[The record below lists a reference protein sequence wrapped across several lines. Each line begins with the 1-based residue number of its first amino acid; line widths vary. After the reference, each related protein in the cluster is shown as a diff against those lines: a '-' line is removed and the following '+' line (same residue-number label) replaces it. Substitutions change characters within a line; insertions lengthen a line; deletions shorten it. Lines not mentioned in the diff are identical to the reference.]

1 LGTAHGGE
9 SHDYVIVGAGS
20 AGCVLA
26 DRLTRDHRHSVLLL
40 EAGPQDSHPYIKLPM
55 GYGRLFFH
63 PEFNWRYQTEPE
75 AALAGRVSYWPRG
88 RVVGG
93 SSSINALVYC
103 RGLPEDFDDWAADG
117 ASGWDWNAVRP
128 HFEQLETRI
137 DADGKRNGSG
147 PLVVADVSRRVHR
160 SNGHF
165 FDAAREVGLPLTG
178 DFNGPSPEGVGC
190 YAITVRGR
198 LRCSAADAFLRPA
211 LKRGRV
217 RLMTDALVQRVLVE
231 GARATGV
238 EFLRGGETVRARARR
253 EVIVCAGA
261 VNSPQLLQ
269 LSAIGPAALLA
280 SLGIPVLRANDHVG
294 GNLQDHVAVSY
305 VYVAAGRTMNEE
317 LSPWWGKLWAGL
329 RYLLAGMG
337 PLGISVNQC
346 GGFVRSSPAASRPDL
361 QLYFVPM
368 TYTTTQLPGRRQV
381 VNPDPWPGFL
391 ISFQPS
397 RPTSRGRIDARSPR
411 IGDAPAIRPNYLATE
426 KDLADVVA
434 GGRLLQA
441 MMRTLPLKSFVREPV
456 APDIETL
463 DDAGLVEDFRQRGGS
478 VFHPVGTCRMARSA
492 EEGVVDAR
500 LRVFGIER
508 LRVAD
513 ASAFPN
519 LTSGNTNAPTLMLA
533 HRAADLILRDAS

>member
-1 LGTAHGGE
+1 LGTAQVGE

-26 DRLTRDHRHSVLLL
+26 DRLTRDGRCSVLLL
-40 EAGPQDSHPYIKLPM
+40 EAGPDDSHPYIKLPI

-63 PEFNWRYQTEPE
+63 PEFNWRYETDAEP
-75 AALAGRVSYWPRG
+75 ALAGRVSYWPRG

-103 RGLPEDFDDWAADG
+103 RGLPQDFDDWAAAG
-117 ASGWDWNAVRP
+117 AAGWDWRAVRP
-128 HFEQLETRI
+128 HYEQIESRI
-137 DADGKRNGSG
+137 AADGRRSGSG
-147 PLVVADVSRRVHR
+147 PLVVTDVSRRVHR
-160 SNGHF
+160 TNRRF
-165 FDAAREVGLPLTG
+165 FDAAREIGLPLTE

-190 YAITVRGR
+190 YAITLRGR

-211 LKRGRV
+211 LKRGSV
-217 RLMTDALVQRVLVE
+217 SLMTGALVQRVLLE
-231 GARATGV
+231 GGRATGV
-238 EFLRGGETVRARARR
+238 EFLRGGAVVQARARR
-253 EVIVCAGA
+253 EVILCAGA

-269 LSAIGPAALLA
+269 LSGIGPGALLA
-280 SLGIPVLRANDHVG
+280 SLGIPVRHANDHVG

-329 RYLLAGMG
+329 RYVLAGTG
-337 PLGISVNQC
+337 PLGLGVNQC
-346 GGFVRSSPAASRPDL
+346 GGFVRSSPAAPRPDL

-368 TYTTTQLPGRRQV
+368 TYTTTQLPGKRQV

-411 IGDAPAIRPNYLATE
+411 IEDAPAIRPNYLATE

-434 GGRLLQA
+434 GGRLLQLL
-441 MMRTLPLKSFVREPV
+441 MRARPLKEFVREPV
-456 APDIETL
+456 APDIESL

-478 VFHPVGTCRMARSA
+478 VFHPVGSCRMARSGS
-492 EEGVVDAR
+492 EGVVDAG
-500 LRVFGIER
+500 LRVFGVER
-508 LRVAD
+508 LRVVD

-533 HRAADLILRDAS
+533 HRAAEMILGGAR

>member
-1 LGTAHGGE
+1 MGTAQVGE

-26 DRLTRDHRHSVLLL
+26 DRLTRDRRASVLLL
-40 EAGPQDSHPYIKLPM
+40 EAGPADSHPYIKLPV

-63 PEFNWRYQTEPE
+63 PVFNWCYQTEPDP
-75 AALAGRVSYWPRG
+75 ALAGRVSYWPRG
-88 RVVGG
+88 KVVGG

-103 RGLPEDFDDWAADG
+103 RGLPHDFDDWAAAG
-117 ASGWDWNAVRP
+117 AAGWDWRAVRP
-128 HFEQLETRI
+128 HYEQIETRI
-137 DADGKRNGSG
+137 AADGGRSGDG
-147 PLVVADVSRRVHR
+147 PLVVTDVSRRVHGTNR
-160 SNGHF
+160 HF
-165 FDAAREVGLPLTG
+165 FDAAREVGLPRTD
-178 DFNGPSPEGVGC
+178 DFNGPSPEGVGS

-198 LRCSAADAFLRPA
+198 MRCSAADAFLRPA
-211 LKRGRV
+211 LKRGGV
-217 RLMTDALVQRVLVE
+217 RLLTRALVQRVLVE
-231 GARATGV
+231 SGRATGV
-238 EFLRGGETVRARARR
+238 EFLRGGETVRAQARR

-269 LSAIGPAALLA
+269 LSGIGPGSLLA
-280 SLGIPVLRANDHVG
+280 SLGIPVLHANEHVG

-329 RYLLAGMG
+329 RYVLAGTG

-346 GGFVRSSPAASRPDL
+346 GGFVRSSPAVPRPDL

-368 TYTTTQLPGRRQV
+368 TYTTTQVPGKRQV

-411 IGDAPAIRPNYLATE
+411 IEDAPTIRPNYLATE

-441 MMRTLPLKSFVREPV
+441 MMRTRPLKDFVREPV

-478 VFHPVGTCRMARSA
+478 VFHAVGSCRMARSGS
-492 EEGVVDAR
+492 EGVVDAN
-500 LRVFGIER
+500 LRVFGVDR
-508 LRVAD
+508 LRVVD

-533 HRAADLILRDAS
+533 HRAAELIRGDAR